1 VTLPRPLPIAA
12 PLVFGIPTLL
22 CLVLSV
28 GWWKIGAVVPL
39 VLLAGALGGCPHLG
53 AARRPEAASRPDV
66 PAARRSPLRELSAA
80 QVR

>member
-1 VTLPRPLPIAA
+1 MTLPRPLPLAA

-28 GWWKIGAVVPL
+28 GWWKVGAIVPL

-53 AARRPEAASRPDV
+53 GGRRPEAASRPVASVTGDV
-66 PAARRSPLRELSAA
+66 PLRELSGA
-80 QVR
+80 QAR